1 MITDPIAD
9 MFTVIRNGI
18 RAQKRSVSVPASN
31 IKKSLTRVLFENGFI
46 AKYAFVEDSAQGS
59 IKILLKYDGSS
70 NSAIQDIQRIS
81 KPSRR
86 VFASAEEMPKILNG
100 LGSCLVSTNKG
111 VMTDHECRKLGVG
124 GELIGKVW

>member
-18 RAQKRSVSVPASN
+18 RAQKRSVSIPASN

-46 AKYAFVEDSAQGS
+46 AKYAFVEDGPQGS

-86 VFASAEEMPKILNG
+86 VFASADEMPKILNG
-100 LGSCLVSTNKG
+100 LGACLVSTNKG
-111 VMTDHECRKLGVG
+111 VMTDQECRKIGVG

>member
-86 VFASAEEMPKILNG
+86 VFASADEMPKILNG
-100 LGSCLVSTNKG
+100 LGACLVSTNKG
-111 VMTDHECRKLGVG
+111 VMTDHECRKIGVG